1 MDQLKISFI
10 SILLKVQN
18 NILLLE
24 KIIWRSK
31 PSEINNIIIY
41 KNGNIGDIIT
51 AYPTIRQ
58 IRLKYPNANILLL
71 TSPGSKNLISSAS
84 ILKSQ
89 DMVDEIVYYYDGKIF
104 HLRDKIRKRN
114 FDLCFI
120 MSENR
125 TTFFR
130 ELRNL
135 LFFSTLNIKYLRGFY
150 VIRSKFFQKIYAEK
164 IPYPYQNEVERNFEN
179 LNMEIPKKNDIF
191 KFSQHKLSNKISDIT
206 KNFNNVLIIATGAK
220 LASKKWNK
228 DNFFEIAK
236 LWIRNKGD
244 IVFIGNKQDRK
255 DADSIIAK
263 LKNWL
268 ERTELMFQSHNY
280 YNLCNT
286 TTLDE
291 TISLIQCGSAMIA
304 NDSGPAHLA
313 SFTDTKVV
321 TIQAPQD
328 FRLKWDPYFSK
339 ELVLR
344 PNRVSICQCNIE
356 SCGYCI
362 NDIKYNDAWGKLKG
376 FV

>member
-1 MDQLKISFI
+1 MKHLKIGFI
-10 SILLKVQN
+10 SILLKIQN

-24 KIIWRSK
+24 RIIWRSA
-31 PSEINNIIIY
+31 PSEINDIIIY

-51 AYPTIRQ
+51 GYPTIRQ
-58 IRLKYPNANILLL
+58 IRLKYPHAKILLL
-71 TSPGSKNLISSAS
+71 TSPGSRNLVSAAS

-89 DMVDEIVYYYDGKIF
+89 DIVDEIVYYYDGKIF

-125 TTFFR
+125 STFFR
-130 ELRNL
+130 ELRKL
-135 LFFSTLNIKYLRGFY
+135 LFFTTLNIKYLRGFSI
-150 VIRSKFFQKIYAEK
+150 VISNFFQKTYAEK
-164 IPYPYQNEVERNFEN
+164 IHYPYHNEVERNFKN
-179 LNMEIPKKNDIF
+179 LNIKIPKKNDIF

-206 KNFNNVLIIATGAK
+206 KKFNNALIIATGAK
-220 LASKKWNK
+220 LVSKQWNE

-236 LWIRNKGD
+236 LWMRNKGD
-244 IVFIGNKQDRK
+244 IVFIGNKQDGE
-255 DADSIIAK
+255 DADNIIAK
-263 LKNWL
+263 LKEWQK
-268 ERTELMFQSHNY
+268 RTELMFQSHNY
-280 YNLCNT
+280 YNFCNT

-321 TIQAPQD
+321 TIQASQD
-328 FRLKWDPYFSK
+328 FKLKWDPYFSK

-344 PNRVSICQCNIE
+344 PNRSAICKCSVE

-362 NDIKYNDAWGKLKG
+362 NDIKYDNAWEKLKG
-376 FV
+376 FA

>member
-1 MDQLKISFI
+1 MKQLKISFI
-10 SILLKVQN
+10 SILLRIQN
-18 NILLLE
+18 NILQLE
-24 KIIWRSK
+24 KIIWRSI
-31 PSEINNIIIY
+31 PSEINDILIY

-58 IRLKYPNANILLL
+58 IRLKYPNAKILLL
-71 TSPGSKNLISSAS
+71 TSPGSRNLVSSAS

-89 DMVDEIVYYYDGKIF
+89 DMVDEIVYYYDGEIF
-104 HLRDKIRKRN
+104 NLTDKIRKRN

-120 MSENR
+120 MSANR

-135 LFFSTLNIKYLRGFY
+135 LFFSILNIKYLRGFN
-150 VIRSKFFQKIYAEK
+150 VTRSNFFQNIYAEK
-164 IPYPYQNEVERNFEN
+164 IPYPYENEVERNFKN
-179 LNMEIPKKNDIF
+179 LNIKIPKKSDIF
-191 KFSQHKLSNKISDIT
+191 EFSQHKLSNKISDIT
-206 KNFNNVLIIATGAK
+206 KKFNNALIIATGAK
-220 LASKKWNK
+220 LASKKWNE

-236 LWIRNKGD
+236 LWISNKGD
-244 IVFIGNKQDRK
+244 IVFIGNKQDGE
-255 DADSIIAK
+255 DADNIIAK
-263 LKNWL
+263 LKEWQK
-268 ERTELMFQSHNY
+268 RTELMFQSHNY
-280 YNLCNT
+280 YNFCNT

-339 ELVLR
+339 DLVLR
-344 PNRVSICQCNIE
+344 PNRVSMCRCSIE
-356 SCGYCI
+356 SCGHCI
-362 NDIKYNDAWGKLKG
+362 NDIKYNDAWVKLRG
-376 FV
+376 LV

>member
-1 MDQLKISFI
+1 MKHLKIGFI
-10 SILLKVQN
+10 SILLKIQN

-24 KIIWRSK
+24 KIIWRSN
-31 PSEINNIIIY
+31 PPEINDIIIY

-51 AYPTIRQ
+51 AYPAIRQ
-58 IRLKYPNANILLL
+58 IRLQYPNAKILLL
-71 TSPGSKNLISSAS
+71 TSPGARNLSSSAS

-89 DMVDEIVYYYDGKIF
+89 DIVDEIIYYYDGKILY
-104 HLRDKIRKRN
+104 LRDKIRKRN
-114 FDLCFI
+114 FDLCFM
-120 MSENR
+120 MSANR

-191 KFSQHKLSNKISDIT
+191 EFSQHKLSNKISDIT

-220 LASKKWNK
+220 LVSKKWNK

-244 IVFIGNKQDRK
+244 IVFIGNKQDREV
-255 DADSIIAK
+255 ADSIIVK
-263 LKNWL
+263 LKEWQQ
-268 ERTELMFQSHNY
+268 RTELMFQSHNY
-280 YNLCNT
+280 YNFCNIA
-286 TTLDE
+286 TLDE
-291 TISLIQCGSAMIA
+291 SISLIQCGSAMIA

-321 TIQAPQD
+321 TIQASQD
-328 FRLKWDPYFSK
+328 FKLIWDPYFSK
-339 ELVLR
+339 DLVLR
-344 PNRVSICQCNIE
+344 PNRFSVCKCSAE

-362 NDIKYNDAWGKLKG
+362 NDIKYDHAWKKLKG
-376 FV
+376 FG

>member
-135 LFFSTLNIKYLRGFY
+135 LFFSTLNIISWFMSVNGFRLESTTNLDSSSSSASCF
-150 VIRSKFFQKIYAEK
+150 V
-164 IPYPYQNEVERNFEN
+164 NF
-179 LNMEIPKKNDIF
+179 L
-191 KFSQHKLSNKISDIT
+191 
-206 KNFNNVLIIATGAK
+206 
-220 LASKKWNK
+220 
-228 DNFFEIAK
+228 
-236 LWIRNKGD
+236 
-244 IVFIGNKQDRK
+244 
-255 DADSIIAK
+255 
-263 LKNWL
+263 
-268 ERTELMFQSHNY
+268 
-280 YNLCNT
+280 
-286 TTLDE
+286 TLD
-291 TISLIQCGSAMIA
+291 L
-304 NDSGPAHLA
+304 P
-313 SFTDTKVV
+313 
-321 TIQAPQD
+321 
-328 FRLKWDPYFSK
+328 
-339 ELVLR
+339 
-344 PNRVSICQCNIE
+344 
-356 SCGYCI
+356 
-362 NDIKYNDAWGKLKG
+362 
-376 FV
+376 

>member
-1 MDQLKISFI
+1 MKQLKISFI
-10 SILLKVQN
+10 SILLRIQN
-18 NILLLE
+18 NILQLE
-24 KIIWRSK
+24 KIIWRSI
-31 PSEINNIIIY
+31 PSEINDILIY

-58 IRLKYPNANILLL
+58 IRLKYPNAKILLL
-71 TSPGSKNLISSAS
+71 TSPGSRNLVSSAS

-89 DMVDEIVYYYDGKIF
+89 DMVDEIVYYYDGEIF
-104 HLRDKIRKRN
+104 NLTDKIRKRN

-120 MSENR
+120 MSANR

-135 LFFSTLNIKYLRGFY
+135 LFFSILNIKYLRGFN
-150 VIRSKFFQKIYAEK
+150 VTRSNFFQNIYAEK
-164 IPYPYQNEVERNFEN
+164 IPYPYENEVERNFKN
-179 LNMEIPKKNDIF
+179 LNIKIPKKSDIF
-191 KFSQHKLSNKISDIT
+191 EFSQHKLSNKISDIT
-206 KNFNNVLIIATGAK
+206 KKFNNALIIATGAK
-220 LASKKWNK
+220 LVSKKWNE

-236 LWIRNKGD
+236 LWISNKGD
-244 IVFIGNKQDRK
+244 IVFIGNKQDGE
-255 DADSIIAK
+255 DADNIIAK
-263 LKNWL
+263 LKEWQK
-268 ERTELMFQSHNY
+268 RTELMFQSHNY
-280 YNLCNT
+280 YNFCNT

-339 ELVLR
+339 DLVLR
-344 PNRVSICQCNIE
+344 PNKVSMCRCSIE
-356 SCGYCI
+356 SCGHCI
-362 NDIKYNDAWGKLKG
+362 NDIKYNDAWVKLRG
-376 FV
+376 LV

>member
-1 MDQLKISFI
+1 M
-10 SILLKVQN
+10 
-18 NILLLE
+18 
-24 KIIWRSK
+24 
-31 PSEINNIIIY
+31 
-41 KNGNIGDIIT
+41 
-51 AYPTIRQ
+51 
-58 IRLKYPNANILLL
+58 KYPNANILLL